1 MVPVMLRSW
10 GAFWHEDCLRSNRLG
25 LGKGG
30 AQVALNIY
38 CVLSRKHCP
47 ESGSKSGSTE
57 SNQGPSDYATSAAKR
72 FLNCALASLYLQ
84 FSKKQGPDRTRL
96 SQLFQAIAIAFTP
109 ALCKANARPQAAT
122 SNVLPV
128 GWPPHLLY
136 AIGLKPAQPWWGC
149 ILPIHSPLE
158 PSIFRNSLKRCPF
171 QDFPYVKL

>member
-1 MVPVMLRSW
+1 MRIVC
-10 GAFWHEDCLRSNRLG
+10 GAIG
-25 LGKGG
+25 LDLARAVHK
-30 AQVALNIY
+30 L
-38 CVLSRKHCP
+38 LSIFIACSP
-47 ESGSKSGSTE
+47 ESIVRKAEANPAPRNRTKVHLIH
-57 SNQGPSDYATSAAKR
+57 ATSAAKR
-72 FLNCALASLYLQ
+72 FLNCALACLYLQ